1 MKKIKFK
8 GGNGIAIFDVVLL
21 ISIRDSFYWFF
32 SMYLFMHYTEILYK
46 TARNATIWLLMFLQK
61 HHHKG
66 VSISKSQL
74 ITANVYVRQRI
85 LSLPKTL
92 NLGMRHSL

>member
-1 MKKIKFK
+1 
-8 GGNGIAIFDVVLL
+8 
-21 ISIRDSFYWFF
+21 
-32 SMYLFMHYTEILYK
+32 MHYTEILYK

-74 ITANVYVRQRI
+74 ITANVDVSQKDFGFAKNAKSRHETQLLTSINTFQGHREYI
-85 LSLPKTL
+85 LNIRRKM
-92 NLGMRHSL
+92 NFAH